1 MHSFWLEG
9 FRLENLNIWT
19 RQSRAASRISWY
31 PEEMHSLRSSKET
44 SFQHSFTIDL
54 VTGTLMPRKRSP
66 SPYCPFPV
74 LKKLD
79 RPSTREGLAA
89 CINLVLRIF
98 IYNYPTSYDAK
109 FVNSISIVTCNRT
122 GSAKVRFFS
131 IPTNN
136 YDVTLLDQKF
146 LIFIF

>member
-9 FRLENLNIWT
+9 FRFENLNIWT
-19 RQSRAASRISWY
+19 RQSRAAIRISWY

-74 LKKLD
+74 LKKRD

-98 IYNYPTSYDAK
+98 IYNYPTSYDAI
-109 FVNSISIVTCNRT
+109 FVNSISIVTCNLIELV
-122 GSAKVRFFS
+122 VRS
-131 IPTNN
+131 
-136 YDVTLLDQKF
+136 
-146 LIFIF
+146 